1 MKLNHFTLR
10 RDILIFLMYF
20 ISSSLVAQK
29 INVDSLNIDQL
40 NLYKDRAVKMR
51 NAGMIL
57 TFSGAGIVVTG
68 IIIAN
73 IPNDRYPDYT
83 GDPSHDG
90 ISIWAIAFAE
100 LVGIAT
106 TVTGIPLWAVGGSR
120 KAKAE
125 LSLQKFNIAPQGS
138 MALGVGITLRF

>member
-1 MKLNHFTLR
+1 MKRNHFTLR

-106 TVTGIPLWAVGGSR
+106 TVTGIPLWAVGGTR

-125 LSLQKFNIAPQGS
+125 LSLQKFNIEPGNSIAVG
-138 MALGVGITLRF
+138 LGITLKF